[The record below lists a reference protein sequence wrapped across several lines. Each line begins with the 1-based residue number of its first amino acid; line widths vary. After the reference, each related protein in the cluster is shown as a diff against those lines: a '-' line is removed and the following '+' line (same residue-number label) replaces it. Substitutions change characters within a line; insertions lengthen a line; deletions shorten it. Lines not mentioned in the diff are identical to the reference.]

1 MYTICVRTRFNAAH
15 SVENGAGPRERPHRH
30 DWIVEV
36 ECAAAEL
43 DRYGLVMDFRVLKQL
58 LEACTA
64 DFRDALLDEL
74 PAFAAL
80 NPTAENVARTVHER
94 LEARLRAG
102 GPRLVRTTVWEAEGC
117 SATYRPAS

>member
-1 MYTICVRTRFNAAH
+1 MYTISVRTRFNAAH
-15 SVENGAGPRERPHRH
+15 SVETGTGPRERPHRH

-36 ECAAAEL
+36 ECAAEL
-43 DRYGLVMDFRVLKQL
+43 DRSGLVMDFRVLARL

-64 DFRDALLDEL
+64 DFQDALLDEL
-74 PAFAAL
+74 PAFAAS

-94 LEARLRAG
+94 LEARLPAG

-117 SATYRPAS
+117 TATYRPAS

>member
-1 MYTICVRTRFNAAH
+1 MYTITVRTGFDAAH
-15 SVENGAGPRERPHRH
+15 SVETGTEPRERPHRH
-30 DWIVEV
+30 AWLVEV
-36 ECAAAEL
+36 ECAAAEI
-43 DRYGLVMDFRVLKQL
+43 DRCGLVMDFRVLKRL

-74 PAFAAL
+74 PDFAAS
-80 NPTAENVARTVHER
+80 NPTAENVARTVHRR
-94 LEARLRAG
+94 LEARLPGG